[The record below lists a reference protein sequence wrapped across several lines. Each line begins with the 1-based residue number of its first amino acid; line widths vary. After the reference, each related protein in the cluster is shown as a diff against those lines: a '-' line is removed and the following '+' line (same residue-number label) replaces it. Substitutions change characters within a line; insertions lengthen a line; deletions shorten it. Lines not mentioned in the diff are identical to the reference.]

1 MQFGKVPSATGHV
14 FRRDG
19 KRGPVWYA
27 KYRLPDGR
35 QCQRRDRARLGP
47 ARSAGRRLLH
57 PPQGRGVAVRA
68 ARDRARAT
76 LPGAR
81 LGEVMFPEA
90 AREWLR
96 YVEQD
101 RGCKPSTMRGYR
113 NSVEGQL
120 IPAFGAA
127 RIVEIEPGHIER
139 WRSSLA
145 VSPRTKNKFL
155 VELHGIFARAMRVY
169 GLRRN
174 PAAEVER
181 LRERRRVDLR
191 CSRPRRSAPWC
202 APPRASRT
210 PRST

>member
-1 MQFGKVPSATGHV
+1 MQFGKVPSTTGHV

-35 QCQRRDRARLGP
+35 QCQRAIGP
-47 ARSAGRRLLH
+47 DWGRRGRPGAGYFTRRTAEEWLFALLETE
-57 PPQGRGVAVRA
+57 RER
-68 ARDRARAT
+68 T
-76 LPGAR
+76 LPGSR

-113 NSVEGQL
+113 NSVENQL

-127 RIVEIEPGHIER
+127 RIVEIDPGHIER
-139 WRSSLA
+139 WRSALD

-155 VELHGIFARAMRVY
+155 V
-169 GLRRN
+169 
-174 PAAEVER
+174 
-181 LRERRRVDLR
+181 
-191 CSRPRRSAPWC
+191 
-202 APPRASRT
+202 
-210 PRST
+210 